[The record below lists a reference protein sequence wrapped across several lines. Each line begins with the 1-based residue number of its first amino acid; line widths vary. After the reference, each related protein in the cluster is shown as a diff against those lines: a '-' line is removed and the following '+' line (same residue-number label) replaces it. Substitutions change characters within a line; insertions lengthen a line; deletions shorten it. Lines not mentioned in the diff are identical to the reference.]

1 MGYSFIIEDY
11 LKEAVLNKN
20 IEAIKK
26 VAVIIGENTE
36 KTEMLLREKEDI
48 RGDIKVILTEIKS
61 LNENMNKRF
70 EAVDKRFEAM
80 DKRFEEMIKYVD
92 KRFEDMIKYVDKRFE
107 DMNRR
112 FDMMFK
118 FMSLGFGVVTILITV
133 FKFVK

>member
-11 LKEAVLNKN
+11 LKEAVLNKD

-26 VAVIIGENTE
+26 VAMIIGENTE

-48 RGDIKVILTEIKS
+48 RGDIKVILTEIKN
-61 LNENMNKRF
+61 LNENMNR
-70 EAVDKRFEAM
+70 
-80 DKRFEEMIKYVD
+80 
-92 KRFEDMIKYVDKRFE
+92 RFEDMLKYVDKRFE
-107 DMNRR
+107 DMNKR

-133 FKFVK
+133 FKFFR

>member
-11 LKEAVLNKN
+11 LKEAVLNKD

-26 VAVIIGENTE
+26 VAMIIGENTE

>member
-48 RGDIKVILTEIKS
+48 RGDIKVILTEIKN
-61 LNENMNKRF
+61 LNENMN
-70 EAVDKRFEAM
+70 KRFEAM

>member
-11 LKEAVLNKN
+11 LKESVLNKN

-48 RGDIKVILTEIKS
+48 RGDIKVILTEIKN

-80 DKRFEEMIKYVD
+80 DKRFEDMIKYVD

>member
-11 LKEAVLNKN
+11 LKEAVLNKD

-26 VAVIIGENTE
+26 VAMIIGENTE

-70 EAVDKRFEAM
+70 EAM
-80 DKRFEEMIKYVD
+80 DKRFEDMIKYVD

>member
-48 RGDIKVILTEIKS
+48 RGDIKVILTEIKN
-61 LNENMNKRF
+61 LNENMNRRF
-70 EAVDKRFEAM
+70 EDM
-80 DKRFEEMIKYVD
+80 LKYVD

>member
-11 LKEAVLNKN
+11 LKEAVLNKDM
-20 IEAIKK
+20 EAIKK
-26 VAVIIGENTE
+26 VAMIIGENTE

-133 FKFVK
+133 FKFVR

>member
-11 LKEAVLNKN
+11 LKEAVLNKD

-26 VAVIIGENTE
+26 VAMIIGENTE

-61 LNENMNKRF
+61 LNENMN
-70 EAVDKRFEAM
+70 KRFEAM